1 MCECVCACRGISG
14 GDSGSSRSFRIKVGS
29 CRVGGG
35 KVKWDF
41 VEPGP
46 ARITTAEGRCRGKFC
61 WSRID
66 PSWPRGA
73 VAVKFRWRKRAKIT
87 EIFPCA
93 KACLGV
99 TPREKW
105 FPLGCVCGGRKS
117 IPWQVFRPDLGGVPP
132 RQGKSNKGAQNIAT
146 EETKRK
152 KKRFCIS
159 FGEKKVYVKIE
170 GKQ

>member
-35 KVKWDF
+35 ESEVGFRGTWSGPDYDGGRKV
-41 VEPGP
+41 
-46 ARITTAEGRCRGKFC
+46 RGKFC

-132 RQGKSNKGAQNIAT
+132 RQGKSNKGAQNITT
-146 EETKRK
+146 EETKQKKSDFALVLVRRK
-152 KKRFCIS
+152 CT
-159 FGEKKVYVKIE
+159 
-170 GKQ
+170 